1 MMLKT
6 LTKKITRN
14 VIWKTKK
21 KTIAQTLV
29 SRCRKDGMP
38 EYGRFTRR
46 EIQQIIIQT
55 DLHIKEL
62 IPYFPD
68 LDNIGNYQ
76 NIYVGLVDLA
86 IYRAL
91 VKKGI
96 TREYAANLVA
106 DMMWLA
112 AVNAKGMIPVID
124 PLRKKFLKLRSKDSM
139 TYLGKRLKS
148 MLKYPYSEPG
158 YKTEFYL
165 TDNVYHMD
173 IYSCPVFD
181 FYSQFGEEEMSFF
194 RKTWCTFD
202 YTAAENVI
210 ENGKYQRTQTLSHG
224 DRLCDMRWFISK

>member
-1 MMLKT
+1 MLKT

-29 SRCRKDGMP
+29 SRCRKDGTP
-38 EYGRFTRR
+38 EYGRFTPR

-55 DLHIKEL
+55 NLHITEL
-62 IPYFPD
+62 IPYFPY

-76 NIYVGLVDLA
+76 NTYVGLVDLA
-86 IYRAL
+86 IYRSL
-91 VKKGI
+91 VKRGI
-96 TREYAANLVA
+96 AREYATNLVA

-112 AVNAKGMIPVID
+112 TVNAKGMIPVID
-124 PLRKKFLKLRSKDSM
+124 PLRKKISKLRSKDSM

-158 YKTEFYL
+158 YKTDFYL
-165 TDNVYHMD
+165 SENVYHMD

-181 FYSQFGEEEMSFF
+181 FYSQFGEVELAFF

-202 YTAAENVI
+202 YTAAENIV
-210 ENGKYQRTQTLSHG
+210 EGGKYQREHSLSNG
-224 DRLCDMRWFISK
+224 DKLCDMRWYINR

>member
-1 MMLKT
+1 MLKS
-6 LTKKITRN
+6 LTKQITRS
-14 VIWKTKK
+14 VIWKAKK
-21 KTIAQTLV
+21 KTIVQTLP

-38 EYGRFTRR
+38 EYGRFTPR
-46 EIQQIIIQT
+46 EIKQIIIQT
-55 DLHIKEL
+55 NFNIKEL
-62 IPYFPD
+62 IPYFND
-68 LDNIGNYQ
+68 TDNIGNYQ
-76 NIYVGLVDLA
+76 NTYVGLVDLA

-96 TREYAANLVA
+96 TRDYATNLVA

-112 AVNAKGMIPVID
+112 AVNAKGMIPIID
-124 PLRKKFLKLRSKDSM
+124 PLRKKLTKLRSKDSM

-165 TDNVYHMD
+165 TENVYHMD

-181 FYSQFGEEEMSFF
+181 FYNQFREEEMAFF

-202 YTAAENVI
+202 YTAAENVV
-210 ENGKYQRTQTLSHG
+210 EGGKYQREHTLSNG
-224 DRLCDMRWFISK
+224 DKICDMRWFISK